1 MKKILSLFFLLCA
14 VCSISA
20 KDVIVK
26 KNADVVE
33 AKILEVSSDEIKY
46 KKLSNPKGPTFT
58 ISISDVSTVIYENGE
73 VESFT
78 KKEPTKDEKVVEN
91 NTTNNN
97 TTMGSIANND
107 NTMDTNILYPI
118 IVGKSNYEMNGKV
131 MTRKDVEAF
140 LKDNC
145 ATAYNKWA
153 DGTMKLTAGYTF
165 ASCGVTCCIISIA
178 AGSRY
183 ANSNYTNVTAGA
195 IRTACLI
202 VGLSS
207 DIAAIPF
214 LISGSKCRQKSIN
227 IYNENCATKNS
238 SFEMKMNFKGNGL
251 GLSMSF

>member
-1 MKKILSLFFLLCA
+1 MKKILSLIFLLCA
-14 VCSISA
+14 VISVSA

-33 AKILEVSSDEIKY
+33 AKILEISSSEIKY
-46 KKLSNPKGPTFT
+46 KKLSNPNGPTFSIK
-58 ISISDVSTVIYENGE
+58 ISEVSSVIYENGE

-78 KKEPTKDEKVVEN
+78 KKKQLEDKQVVEN
-91 NTTNNN
+91 KSTNNTSMN
-97 TTMGSIANND
+97 SISSND
-107 NTMDTNILYPI
+107 NTLDTNVLYPI

-131 MTRKDVEAF
+131 MVKKDIEAF

-165 ASCGVTCCIISIA
+165 AFCGVTCNIISIA
-178 AGSRY
+178 AGARY
-183 ANSNYTNVTAGA
+183 ANSNHTNDFAGA
-195 IRTACLI
+195 LSTACLI

>member
-1 MKKILSLFFLLCA
+1 M
-14 VCSISA
+14 
-20 KDVIVK
+20 
-26 KNADVVE
+26 
-33 AKILEVSSDEIKY
+33 
-46 KKLSNPKGPTFT
+46 
-58 ISISDVSTVIYENGE
+58 IYENGE
-73 VESFT
+73 VESFVE
-78 KKEPTKDEKVVEN
+78 KEQPEDEQVVEN
-91 NTTNNN
+91 KSTNN
-97 TTMGSIANND
+97 TTMNSVAINGNALGN
-107 NTMDTNILYPI
+107 NILSPI
-118 IVGKSNYEMNGKV
+118 VIGKSNYEMNGKV

-165 ASCGVTCCIISIA
+165 AFCGVTCCIISIA

-183 ANSNYTNVTAGA
+183 ANSNYTNETAGA

-207 DIAAIPF
+207 DIAVIPF
-214 LISGSKCRQKSIN
+214 LISGSKYRQKSIN